1 VKRKKD
7 KKLSV
12 VDVAKR
18 KRQVYLLEKLKN
30 DKPLTRAE
38 LNELERYEAN
48 LPEGVVAT
56 QEEVARVFGVS
67 TRTVQYWTRDGM
79 PVRPEGTYNLLEIEN
94 WREFTKGGAKKDEK
108 NVWQSKLS
116 EIRYKKELLSYRKE
130 LGELVSSEDVERG
143 MVTRIM
149 IVKRSLLGLPM
160 KLAPILS
167 MKEPRE
173 VEVILYDA
181 LGVIIDEFAG
191 TRRTSEEVNDSRER
205 NSSLDAE
212 TEGSLE
218 ETGEDNG
225 QSVGGPSSAA

>member
-1 VKRKKD
+1 MKAKKE

-12 VDVAKR
+12 VDVARR

-38 LNELERYEAN
+38 LNELEKYEVN

-67 TRTVQYWTRDGM
+67 TRTVQYWGRDGM
-79 PVRPEGTYNLLEIEN
+79 PVRPDGTYNLLEIEN
-94 WREFTKGGAKKDEK
+94 WREIKKNGSPKKGEKD
-108 NVWQSKLS
+108 VWQSKLS
-116 EIRYKKELLSYRKE
+116 EVRYKKELLAYRKE

-149 IVKRSLLGLPM
+149 IVKRSLLVLPT

-173 VEVILYDA
+173 VEAILYDA
-181 LGVIIDEFAG
+181 LGEIVDEFAG
-191 TRRTSEEVNDSRER
+191 TKKEAE
-205 NSSLDAE
+205 DAE
-212 TEGSLE
+212 QVTNMDSPGEGSLE
-218 ETGEDNG
+218 EAGEDNS
-225 QSVGGPSSAA
+225 QPVV